1 MEPEEFLK
9 AAAQGKTE
17 VVETF
22 LEDGGDPNI
31 CDEVQSSDM
40 FYPMLFY
47 DQDIIIV
54 FVKKYFLLIY
64 LIF

>member
-1 MEPEEFLK
+1 MD
-9 AAAQGKTE
+9 
-17 VVETF
+17 VVERF

-47 DQDIIIV
+47 DQDIIV
-54 FVKKYFLLIY
+54 FVK
-64 LIF
+64 

>member
-1 MEPEEFLK
+1 MDPEEFLK

-17 VVETF
+17 VVERF

-47 DQDIIIV
+47 DQDIIV
-54 FVKKYFLLIY
+54 FVKES
-64 LIF
+64 IFSISFSF